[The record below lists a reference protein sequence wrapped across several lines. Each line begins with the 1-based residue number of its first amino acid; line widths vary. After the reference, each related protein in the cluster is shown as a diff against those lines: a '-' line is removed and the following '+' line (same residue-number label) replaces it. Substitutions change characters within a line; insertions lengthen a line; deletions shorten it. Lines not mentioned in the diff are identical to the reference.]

1 MQRPSALAVNSR
13 ISSAVSSFCL
23 VAAMQQVRQRD
34 YPKINTFLRH
44 LGQFA
49 VNVGKRLGAKMLKF
63 ARLIFAVMLV
73 VAASSAGAGNFNA
86 QGQFI
91 GTVSAQ
97 VTSLLAQF
105 PGGGPGL
112 RAAIAVLLETDPT
125 LADDV
130 VYASRTATL
139 AQKQAIGMGVADAA
153 AYFAKCSAAGT
164 ESCRAAEAA
173 LRLAMLYAEQNVLLA
188 FLEITGSEVAGDI
201 RSNPP
206 IFIPGIGASSSD
218 ASSSG
223 SSSCV
228 SPYSP
233 SGC

>member
-1 MQRPSALAVNSR
+1 
-13 ISSAVSSFCL
+13 
-23 VAAMQQVRQRD
+23 
-34 YPKINTFLRH
+34 
-44 LGQFA
+44 
-49 VNVGKRLGAKMLKF
+49 MLKF
-63 ARLIFAVMLV
+63 ARLIFAVMLA
-73 VAASSAGAGNFNA
+73 VAASSASAGNFNA

-112 RAAIAVLLETDPT
+112 RASIAVLLETDPT

-130 VYASRTATL
+130 VFASRAATL

-153 AYFAKCSAAGT
+153 AFFAKCSAAGT

-188 FLEITGSEVAGDI
+188 FLEITGSEKD
-201 RSNPP
+201 SKPP
-206 IFIPGIGASSSD
+206 IFIPGIGASSD